1 MHTLSNDMVRAIGWT
16 LIHSLWQ
23 GLILAVVGGVL
34 ILFTRRAKPALRYN
48 IFTGLFFV
56 LVGSAIGTFFYE
68 LQQLKTVP
76 AATAQ
81 LAALTAPQTPVTPV
95 ATPEMNAAAAPD
107 FTERFIGYFNEHA
120 PLLVMF
126 WFIIFAGK
134 LLWLFSGL
142 VSIQRIRYYKTTTPD
157 AALTGWLQMLA
168 VKLQMKRRVQL
179 LESAMVKV
187 PTAIGMLKPV
197 ILMPIGL
204 MAQLPPDQVEA
215 VLLHELAHIRRRDF
229 LVNLIQHFAETIFFF
244 NPALLWLSA
253 RIREEREHCC
263 DDMAIAAT
271 QSKKGY
277 IQALVGF
284 QELYLTTGTR
294 YAMAFPGKKQ
304 QLLHRVKRILGQHHN
319 TLNVAEKSFLL
330 ICFSLIGILGMV
342 FSHPGRQEAP
352 VPVLAQAMEK
362 IITAAAS
369 KPQPVATPAAE
380 NKQKDRFKDLDPAGV
395 TNGTTL
401 HFEEKRNGQLY
412 GIYLFKRN
420 NTLYQA
426 EADAQHKLVLFKVNG
441 KPVFRNGDNK
451 QQLSPY
457 TAALQTLYTDYKV
470 PYSAEYQP
478 YEGSYQPYHPQ
489 QDTVPV
495 LHKANAT
502 YTGIITNTDD
512 GKQYKISVDNNRM
525 TGLMVDGVQIP
536 QELLPSRYAEVNAIF
551 RQMEGDAADAELFR
565 KKMEMDRKIE
575 EQEADKI
582 RKKMELDRKI
592 QEQEVDLLRKKIET
606 ERKIQEAELN
616 RKQEELE
623 KKKMELDRD
632 AQRYDADRR
641 RVQVREPIN
650 ARESISAHGR
660 SQLSAIAPLAPSAP
674 LPPTHTPLPPTPPV
688 EVNNSLTDNILAD
701 MMKDGLITQKD
712 ELSFRLSQD
721 EFVVND
727 KPQPAKVLKR
737 YKEKYVKHPS
747 DNYAYAKSGGHTS
760 SHVHIGDN
768 KTVSI
773 SSY

>member
-23 GLILAVVGGVL
+23 GLILAVVAGIL
-34 ILFTRRAKPALRYN
+34 ILFTRKAKPALRYN
-48 IFTGLFFV
+48 IFTVLFFV

-68 LQQLKTVP
+68 LQQLKAAS
-76 AATAQ
+76 AATAP
-81 LAALTAPQTPVTPV
+81 LAAVTALQNHVTPV
-95 ATPEMNAAAAPD
+95 AIQEVNALAAPG
-107 FTERFIGYFNEHA
+107 FTELFISYFNEHA

-157 AALTGWLQMLA
+157 AALTSWLQMLA

-277 IQALVGF
+277 IEALVGF

-294 YAMAFPGKKQ
+294 YGMAFPGKKQ
-304 QLLHRVKRILGQHHN
+304 QLLHRVKRILGQHNN
-319 TLNVAEKSFLL
+319 TLNIAEKSFLL
-330 ICFSLIGILGMV
+330 VCFSLIGMLGMV

-352 VPVLAQAMEK
+352 LPVLAQAMEQ
-362 IITAAAS
+362 ITAAAGS
-369 KPQPVATPAAE
+369 KPQPEIKFAAE
-380 NKQKDRFKDLDPAGV
+380 DKHKDKFKDLDPAGV

-401 HFEEKRNGQLY
+401 HFEEKRNGQ
-412 GIYLFKRN
+412 
-420 NTLYQA
+420 
-426 EADAQHKLVLFKVNG
+426 
-441 KPVFRNGDNK
+441 
-451 QQLSPY
+451 PY
-457 TAALQTLYTDYKV
+457 KED
-470 PYSAEYQP
+470 YQP
-478 YEGSYQPYHPQ
+478 YKSSYQPYHPQ

-495 LHKANAT
+495 LRRGNASN
-502 YTGIITNTDD
+502 TGTITVTKD
-512 GKQYKISVDNNRM
+512 GKAYKISIFENRM
-525 TGLMVDGVQIP
+525 TGLMVDGVQVP
-536 QELLPSRYAEVNAIF
+536 QDQLPSRYAEVNAIF
-551 RQMEGDAADAELFR
+551 RQMEGDASEADLAR
-565 KKMEMDRKIE
+565 KKMEMDRNIQEAEREREKAEQIRRKIE
-575 EQEADKI
+575 TDRTIQEAELK
-582 RKKMELDRKI
+582 RKVEELERRKMELDR
-592 QEQEVDLLRKKIET
+592 E
-606 ERKIQEAELN
+606 
-616 RKQEELE
+616 
-623 KKKMELDRD
+623 
-632 AQRYDADRR
+632 AQRYDAESR

-650 ARESISAHGR
+650 AREPLTAH
-660 SQLSAIAPLAPSAP
+660 SPLSPTAPLSPSHTS
-674 LPPTHTPLPPTPPV
+674 LPPIPPV
-688 EVNNSLTDNILAD
+688 KVDNDLAENILAD
-701 MMKDGLITQKD
+701 MIKDGLMTQEDKD
-712 ELSFRLSQD
+712 NISFRLNQG

-727 KPQPAKVLKR
+727 KPQSAEILRR
-737 YKEKYVKHPS
+737 YKKKYVKYPTDTYTYS
-747 DNYAYAKSGGHTS
+747 KSGGSTS
-760 SHVHIGDN
+760 SHVHIGN
-768 KTVSI
+768 
-773 SSY
+773 

>member
-23 GLILAVVGGVL
+23 GLILAVVAGIL
-34 ILFTRRAKPALRYN
+34 ILFTRKAKPALRYN

-68 LQQLKTVP
+68 LQQLKASP
-76 AATAQ
+76 AATLQ
-81 LAALTAPQTPVTPV
+81 LAAVTAPQTPVAPV
-95 ATPEMNAAAAPD
+95 AMPEMNAPAEPG
-107 FTERFIGYFNEHA
+107 FTELFISYFNEHA

-142 VSIQRIRYYKTTTPD
+142 VSIQRIRYYKTTAPD

-168 VKLQMKRRVQL
+168 AKLQLKRRVQL

-263 DDMAIAAT
+263 DDIAIAAT

-294 YAMAFPGKKQ
+294 YGMAFPGKKQ
-304 QLLHRVKRILGQHHN
+304 QLLHRVKRILGQHNN
-319 TLNVAEKSFLL
+319 TLNIAEKSFLL
-330 ICFSLIGILGMV
+330 VCFSLIGMLGMV

-352 VPVLAQAMEK
+352 VPVIAQVMEK
-362 IITAAAS
+362 ITTAAAG
-369 KPQPVATPAAE
+369 KPQPETRPQPVATPAAE
-380 NKQKDRFKDLDPAGV
+380 NKHKDKFKDLDPAGV

-401 HFEEKRNGQLY
+401 QFEEERNGQPY
-412 GIYLFKRN
+412 TVHLFKRN
-420 NTLYQA
+420 NTLFQA
-426 EADAQHKLVLFKVNG
+426 ETDAQHKLLLFKVNG
-441 KPVFRNGDNK
+441 KEVYLDGDDK
-451 QQLSPY
+451 QLLSPY
-457 TAALQTLYTDYKV
+457 TAALQTLSTDYKV
-470 PYSAEYQP
+470 PYKGGYQP
-478 YEGSYQPYHPQ
+478 YQPGYQPYQSGYRPYLPQ

-502 YTGIITNTDD
+502 YTGVITNTNN
-512 GKQYKISVDNNRM
+512 GKVYKISVDNNRM
-525 TGLMVDGVQIP
+525 TGLMVDGVQVP
-536 QELLPSRYAEVNAIF
+536 QDQLPSRYAEVNTIF
-551 RQMEGDAADAELFR
+551 RQMEGDAAEAELAR
-565 KKMEMDRKIE
+565 KKMEMDRNIQEAERDREKAEQIRRKLETDRTIQEAELKRKIE
-575 EQEADKI
+575 ELE
-582 RKKMELDRKI
+582 RRKMELDR
-592 QEQEVDLLRKKIET
+592 E
-606 ERKIQEAELN
+606 
-616 RKQEELE
+616 
-623 KKKMELDRD
+623 
-632 AQRYDADRR
+632 AQRNDAGSR
-641 RVQVREPIN
+641 RVQVRTPMN
-650 ARESISAHGR
+650 AREPLSAHNPLQPAAPI
-660 SQLSAIAPLAPSAP
+660 SPSASPSSLHAPLAPI
-674 LPPTHTPLPPTPPV
+674 PPV
-688 EVNNSLTDNILAD
+688 KVNNDLTDGIIAD
-701 MMKDGLITQKD
+701 MVKDGLITQKD
-712 ELSFRLSQD
+712 KDNLSFRLNQG

-727 KPQPAKVLKR
+727 KPQSAEIIKR
-737 YKEKYVKHPS
+737 YKEKYVKYPS
-747 DNYAYAKSGGHTS
+747 DTYTYSKSGGSTS
-760 SHVHIGDN
+760 SHVHIGN
-768 KTVSI
+768 
-773 SSY
+773 

>member
-23 GLILAVVGGVL
+23 GLILAVVAGIL
-34 ILFTRRAKPALRYN
+34 ILFTRKAKPALRYN
-48 IFTGLFFV
+48 IFTVLFFV

-68 LQQLKTVP
+68 LQQLKTSP
-76 AATAQ
+76 AATPQSAVV
-81 LAALTAPQTPVTPV
+81 TAPQTPVTPV
-95 ATPEMNAAAAPD
+95 AMPEMNAPAEPG
-107 FTERFIGYFNEHA
+107 FTELFISYFNEHA

-142 VSIQRIRYYKTTTPD
+142 VSIQRIRYYKTSAPD

-168 VKLQMKRRVQL
+168 AKLQMKRRVQL

-294 YAMAFPGKKQ
+294 YGMAFPGKKQ
-304 QLLHRVKRILGQHHN
+304 QLLHRVKRILGQHNN

-330 ICFSLIGILGMV
+330 VCFSLIGMLGMV

-352 VPVLAQAMEK
+352 VLAQAMET
-362 IITAAAS
+362 IITAPAG
-369 KPQPVATPAAE
+369 KPQPETRPQLVARPAAE
-380 NKQKDRFKDLDPAGV
+380 NKKKDKFKDLDPAGV

-401 HFEEKRNGQLY
+401 QFEEKYNGQPY
-412 GIYLFKRN
+412 TVHLFKRN
-420 NTLYQA
+420 NTLFQA
-426 EADAQHKLVLFKVNG
+426 ETDAQHKLLLFKVNG
-441 KPVFRNGDNK
+441 KEVYFEGDDK
-451 QQLSPY
+451 QLLSPY
-457 TAALQTLYTDYKV
+457 SAALQTLYTDYKV
-470 PYSAEYQP
+470 PYKGGYQP
-478 YEGSYQPYHPQ
+478 YQPYYSQ

-495 LHKANAT
+495 LHKANAA
-502 YTGIITNTDD
+502 YTGIITNTTN
-512 GKQYKISVDNNRM
+512 GKVYKISVDNNRL
-525 TGLMVDGVQIP
+525 TGLMVDGVQVP
-536 QELLPSRYAEVNAIF
+536 QDQLPSRYAEVNTIF
-551 RQMEGDAADAELFR
+551 RQMEGDAEAELSR
-565 KKMEMDRKIE
+565 RKMEMDRNVRQIELNRQKAEQTQKKIE
-575 EQEADKI
+575 TDHEIQMEKLKRKEAELE
-582 RKKMELDRKI
+582 RRKMELDR
-592 QEQEVDLLRKKIET
+592 E
-606 ERKIQEAELN
+606 
-616 RKQEELE
+616 
-623 KKKMELDRD
+623 
-632 AQRYDADRR
+632 AQRNDAGQR
-641 RVQVREPIN
+641 RVEVREPVN
-650 ARESISAHGR
+650 AREP
-660 SQLSAIAPLAPSAP
+660 LSVQSSRLSPAAPLAPIA
-674 LPPTHTPLPPTPPV
+674 PV
-688 EVNNSLTDNILAD
+688 EVNNSLTDNILED
-701 MMKDGLITQKD
+701 MKKDGLITQKD
-712 ELSFRLSQD
+712 ELSFRLNQD

-727 KPQPAKVLKR
+727 KRQPANVLKR
-737 YKEKYVKHPS
+737 YKEKYVKNPS
-747 DNYAYAKSGGHTS
+747 DTYTYAKSGGHTS
-760 SHVHIGDN
+760 SHVHVGEN

>member
-23 GLILAVVGGVL
+23 GLILAVVAGIL
-34 ILFTRRAKPALRYN
+34 ILVTRKAKPALRYN

-76 AATAQ
+76 PATVQ
-81 LAALTAPQTPVTPV
+81 LAAVTAPQTPVTPV
-95 ATPEMNAAAAPD
+95 AMPEMNAPAEPA
-107 FTERFIGYFNEHA
+107 FTELFISYFNEHA

-142 VSIQRIRYYKTTTPD
+142 VSIQRIRYYKTTSPN

-168 VKLQMKRRVQL
+168 AKLQLKRRVQL

-294 YAMAFPGKKQ
+294 YGMAFPGKKH
-304 QLLHRVKRILGQHHN
+304 QLLHRVKRILGQHNN

-330 ICFSLIGILGMV
+330 VCFSLIGMLGMV

-352 VPVLAQAMEK
+352 VSAITQVMDK
-362 IITAAAS
+362 ITTAAAG
-369 KPQPVATPAAE
+369 KPQPETRPLPLATPAAE
-380 NKQKDRFKDLDPAGV
+380 NKKKDKLKDLNPNSAA
-395 TNGTTL
+395 L
-401 HFEEKRNGQLY
+401 HFEEKSNGQSSV
-412 GIYLFKRN
+412 IHLFKGN
-420 NTLYQA
+420 NTLYLA
-426 EADAQHKLVLFKVNG
+426 EEDAQHKQVLF
-441 KPVFRNGDNK
+441 P
-451 QQLSPY
+451 
-457 TAALQTLYTDYKV
+457 QTSNAYYKV
-470 PYSAEYQP
+470 PYK
-478 YEGSYQPYHPQ
+478 GGYQPYHPQ

-502 YTGIITNTDD
+502 YTGIITNTTN
-512 GKQYKISVDNNRM
+512 GKVYKISVDNNRM
-525 TGLMVDGVQIP
+525 TGLMVDGVQIS
-536 QELLPSRYAEVNAIF
+536 QDQLPSRYEEVNTIF
-551 RQMEGDAADAELFR
+551 RQMEGDAAEADLLR
-565 KKMEMDRKIE
+565 KKMEMDRKME
-575 EQEADKI
+575 EADLIRRKI
-582 RKKMELDRKI
+582 EMDRSIQEEKLKRKEEELERRKMELDR
-592 QEQEVDLLRKKIET
+592 E
-606 ERKIQEAELN
+606 
-616 RKQEELE
+616 
-623 KKKMELDRD
+623 
-632 AQRYDADRR
+632 AQRNDAGQR
-641 RVQVREPIN
+641 RVQVRTPMN
-650 ARESISAHGR
+650 AREPLSAHNSLQPAAPVSPSASP
-660 SQLSAIAPLAPSAP
+660 SQLHAPLAPI
-674 LPPTHTPLPPTPPV
+674 PPV
-688 EVNNSLTDNILAD
+688 KVNNDLTDGIIAD
-701 MMKDGLITQKD
+701 MIKDGLITQKD
-712 ELSFRLSQD
+712 KDNLSFRLNQG

-727 KPQPAKVLKR
+727 KPQSAEIIKR
-737 YKEKYVKHPS
+737 YKEKYVKYPS
-747 DNYAYAKSGGHTS
+747 DTYTYSKSGGSTS
-760 SHVHIGDN
+760 SHVHIGN
-768 KTVSI
+768 
-773 SSY
+773 